1 MVSAQDL
8 CSVFNKILKDGWGFV
23 PGFDGQVLTKE
34 MIDDRITDP
43 NIKQAASK
51 WIGKH
56 VVDAGGLFACAF
68 RTLGILDGYNPD
80 GSYPHAIFTEFCE
93 QTGKLPKGGLL
104 PGTVL
109 FKKHNDKYTG
119 IGLYIGNSLVIEAK
133 STKIGVTHSRLN
145 SEWTYWG
152 KLKDIEYDELPSKA
166 ALRKKEVRDMRV
178 LRGPVQVTGTTRPI
192 NVRAEQNMGSK
203 IIDVLPIGT
212 KATVLEDCG
221 EFCKIQYI
229 KTGYMKKEF
238 LLQEV
243 QSNER
248 R

>member
-1 MVSAQDL
+1 
-8 CSVFNKILKDGWGFV
+8 
-23 PGFDGQVLTKE
+23 
-34 MIDDRITDP
+34 
-43 NIKQAASK
+43 
-51 WIGKH
+51 
-56 VVDAGGLFACAF
+56 
-68 RTLGILDGYNPD
+68 
-80 GSYPHAIFTEFCE
+80 
-93 QTGKLPKGGLL
+93 
-104 PGTVL
+104 
-109 FKKHNDKYTG
+109 
-119 IGLYIGNSLVIEAK
+119 
-133 STKIGVTHSRLN
+133 
-145 SEWTYWG
+145 
-152 KLKDIEYDELPSKA
+152 
-166 ALRKKEVRDMRV
+166 MRV

>member
-34 MIDDRITDP
+34 MVDEKITDP

-56 VVDAGGLFACAF
+56 VVDAGGIFATAF
-68 RTLGILDGYNPD
+68 RTLGIYDGYNSD
-80 GSYPHAIFTEFCE
+80 GTYPHTIFTEFCE
-93 QTGKLPKGGLL
+93 TTGKLPKGGLL

-109 FKKHNDKYTG
+109 FKKHGDKYSG
-119 IGLYIGNSLVIEAK
+119 MGLYIGNSLVIEAK

-152 KLKDIEYDELPSKA
+152 LLKDIEYDALPSKA
-166 ALRKKEVRDMRV
+166 SLRRKEVKDMRV
-178 LRGPVQVTGTTRPI
+178 LRGAVKVTGTTRPI
-192 NVRAEQNMGSK
+192 NVRAEQNMSAK

-221 EFCKIQYI
+221 EFCKIQYV

-238 LLQEV
+238 LMQEV
-243 QSNER
+243 QSDVHK
-248 R
+248 